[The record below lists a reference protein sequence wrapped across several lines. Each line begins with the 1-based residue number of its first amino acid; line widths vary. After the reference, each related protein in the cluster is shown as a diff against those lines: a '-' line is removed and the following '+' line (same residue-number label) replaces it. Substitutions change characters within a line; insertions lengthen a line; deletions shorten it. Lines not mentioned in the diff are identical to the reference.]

1 MLGAFISDDY
11 YFFFEEKDIGELAR
25 GKKIVGTF
33 AINNLQIKLS
43 VSVYTKSKKKYKR
56 TDIQILTSFKETH
69 FSMTEDDFNEWLLH
83 PTDWVRE
90 HGPAWRCASINV
102 YITRETS
109 SNAKIRKREIENFI
123 AQAK

>member
-11 YFFFEEKDIGELAR
+11 YFFFEERDIQMLAQ
-25 GKKIVGTF
+25 GKRRVAGVF
-33 AINNLQIKLS
+33 ATSVLKMKLV
-43 VSVYTKSKKKYKR
+43 VSVRKISAGHLSSS
-56 TDIQILTSFKETH
+56 IQMSSNVKQTVFCI
-69 FSMTEDDFNEWLLH
+69 TEDDFDDWLLH

-90 HGPAWRCASINV
+90 HGPAWRCASCNV

-109 SNAKIRKREIENFI
+109 KKAEIRKREIENFI